1 MGIGFQLLKKKCDFF
16 IKKGFGV
23 LKKVLYLHPQYK
35 RIEVL

>member
-1 MGIGFQLLKKKCDFF
+1 MGIGFQSLKKKLNFF
-16 IKKGFGV
+16 IKKDFGV